1 MRRVIRRPGRCWVGR
16 RFWIRSGSYRW
27 ALKEVSNATL
37 GALSSEAAGTSHFHL
52 AEPSATIGLRRA
64 KKRFEGTSTIVL
76 INKWEKLWFV
86 VVLLDLDILESI
98 GLFDFI
104 ERIAVKNVVATFPE
118 CEGEVV

>member
-1 MRRVIRRPGRCWVGR
+1 M
-16 RFWIRSGSYRW
+16 
-27 ALKEVSNATL
+27 KEVSNATL
-37 GALSSEAAGTSHFHL
+37 GALSSEAADTSHFHL
-52 AEPSATIGLRRA
+52 TEPSATIGLCRA

-76 INKWEKLWFV
+76 INKREKLWFV

-104 ERIAVKNVVATFPE
+104 DRIAVKNIVATFPD